1 MSLRIRKS
9 RREMLLG
16 SKAALDGL
24 ADLMGKPRME
34 FISEIPNAPKP
45 RPPKDPGTVYEA
57 DVNRAI
63 AAWAKKTPRLKLWR
77 NSRGTAELP
86 NGGRFTFGVGPAG
99 AADWLGYR
107 TVVITD
113 EMVGRHVPVFLAI
126 EAKRPGEDPTEDQY
140 KFLTEI
146 QFDGGLSG
154 CARSA
159 DDCERIAFAAKI
171 GR

>member
-1 MSLRIRKS
+1 MTLRIRKS

-16 SKAALDGL
+16 SKRALDGL
-24 ADLMGKPRME
+24 ADLTGKPRLE
-34 FISEIPNAPKP
+34 FISAIPDAPKP
-45 RPPKDPGTVYEA
+45 RKPKDPDAIYEA

-63 AAWAKKTPRLKLWR
+63 AAWARKTPRLKLWR
-77 NSRGTAELP
+77 NSRGVAELP
-86 NGGRFTFGVGPAG
+86 NGARITYGVGPAG

-107 TVVITD
+107 TIIITD
-113 EMVGRHVPVFLAI
+113 EMVGQHLPVFLAI

-140 KFLTEI
+140 RFLTEI

-159 DDCERIAFAAKI
+159 EDCERIAFAKP